1 MMQQG
6 VTAVSATQLIGPDRF
21 IKIFN
26 SVAGETYPTD
36 YTQGVTIT
44 ISGIAGART
53 ITYGL

>member
-1 MMQQG
+1 LN
-6 VTAVSATQLIGPDRF
+6 V
-21 IKIFN
+21 
-26 SVAGETYPTD
+26 VAGESYPEQ